1 MKVALVGLGVI
12 GKVHLAVL
20 KELGADIVAVCDI
33 LPERC
38 EGAGAAVYT
47 DYEEMLAAERPD
59 AVHIC
64 TPHYLHADMV
74 VRALELSINVLCEKP
89 LCIKKEDIAR
99 VLEAERKS
107 SAQLGVCL
115 QNRYN
120 ASSVFVKD
128 RLSGRRIDFAFG
140 SLLWHRDAAYYASGD
155 WRGKWAT
162 EGGGVLINQA
172 IHTVDLLEWICGEPD
187 SVEGRIFNHSLEGVI
202 EVEDTAYAM
211 FGGEVPFE
219 IFATNTAAADMPVEI
234 VVLSEGERITLLPD
248 AVTVDGK
255 PVALDAAGGW
265 YGKRQYGSGHAR
277 LIAHFYDSLA
287 RGEKF
292 PVDGAEGARSVRAVL
307 AVYASGGARVP
318 V

>member
-38 EGAGAAVYT
+38 EGTGAAVYT
-47 DYEEMLAAERPD
+47 DYEEMLAAEKPD

-89 LCIKKEDIAR
+89 LCIKNEDIAR

-128 RLSGRRIDFAFG
+128 RVRLPPLAPRRRLLRERRLARQMGDRGRRSA
-140 SLLWHRDAAYYASGD
+140 HQSGD
-155 WRGKWAT
+155 THHRSSG
-162 EGGGVLINQA
+162 
-172 IHTVDLLEWICGEPD
+172 
-187 SVEGRIFNHSLEGVI
+187 
-202 EVEDTAYAM
+202 M
-211 FGGEVPFE
+211 
-219 IFATNTAAADMPVEI
+219 DM
-234 VVLSEGERITLLPD
+234 RRT
-248 AVTVDGK
+248 
-255 PVALDAAGGW
+255 
-265 YGKRQYGSGHAR
+265 
-277 LIAHFYDSLA
+277 
-287 RGEKF
+287 
-292 PVDGAEGARSVRAVL
+292 
-307 AVYASGGARVP
+307 
-318 V
+318 

>member
-1 MKVALVGLGVI
+1 M
-12 GKVHLAVL
+12 
-20 KELGADIVAVCDI
+20 
-33 LPERC
+33 
-38 EGAGAAVYT
+38 
-47 DYEEMLAAERPD
+47 
-59 AVHIC
+59 
-64 TPHYLHADMV
+64 
-74 VRALELSINVLCEKP
+74 
-89 LCIKKEDIAR
+89 
-99 VLEAERKS
+99 
-107 SAQLGVCL
+107 
-115 QNRYN
+115 
-120 ASSVFVKD
+120 
-128 RLSGRRIDFAFG
+128 
-140 SLLWHRDAAYYASGD
+140 
-155 WRGKWAT
+155 
-162 EGGGVLINQA
+162 LINQA

-234 VVLSEGERITLLPD
+234 VFLSEGERITLLPD

>member
-1 MKVALVGLGVI
+1 
-12 GKVHLAVL
+12 
-20 KELGADIVAVCDI
+20 
-33 LPERC
+33 
-38 EGAGAAVYT
+38 
-47 DYEEMLAAERPD
+47 
-59 AVHIC
+59 
-64 TPHYLHADMV
+64 
-74 VRALELSINVLCEKP
+74 
-89 LCIKKEDIAR
+89 
-99 VLEAERKS
+99 
-107 SAQLGVCL
+107 
-115 QNRYN
+115 
-120 ASSVFVKD
+120 
-128 RLSGRRIDFAFG
+128 
-140 SLLWHRDAAYYASGD
+140 
-155 WRGKWAT
+155 
-162 EGGGVLINQA
+162 
-172 IHTVDLLEWICGEPD
+172 
-187 SVEGRIFNHSLEGVI
+187 
-202 EVEDTAYAM
+202 M

-234 VVLSEGERITLLPD
+234 VFLSEGERITLLPD

>member
-38 EGAGAAVYT
+38 EGTGAAVYT
-47 DYEEMLAAERPD
+47 DYEEML
-59 AVHIC
+59 HIC

-128 RLSGRRIDFAFG
+128 HLSGRRIDFAFG

-234 VVLSEGERITLLPD
+234 VFLSEGERITLLPD